1 MYVTPTHSDVQHQ
14 ILDMSTSPPTVDVAN
29 NVNIPVPGWPRLAQ
43 NVAANPGM
51 ESFPSFADLSI
62 KSLMYYQAELIYL
75 RKRLHQAEFKD
86 YCPSTDYSSNLHK
99 FILAREKAIIK
110 KDDDL
115 LPEQWILLERIRT
128 TLEKYRE

>member
-1 MYVTPTHSDVQHQ
+1 
-14 ILDMSTSPPTVDVAN
+14 MSTSPPTDVAN
-29 NVNIPVPGWPRLAQ
+29 NVNIPVPGWPLLVQ

-51 ESFPSFADLSI
+51 ESFPTFSDLSI

-86 YCPSTDYSSNLHK
+86 YCQSTHYSSNLHK
-99 FILAREKAIIK
+99 FILAREKAIVNK
-110 KDDDL
+110 NDD

-128 TLEKYRE
+128 TLDKYRKQSSQFHESYD